1 MTAKVDVYPWVWDAT
16 LGASGQPRELADN
29 ERVMLVRPQYFDR
42 LVLEAWPD
50 ANAITFQNRGWLNA
64 PVLDSVDISIAA
76 PTNSPYARI
85 QTGAVSGNSGGIRP
99 ANYGGNGES
108 VRTEWLPDY
117 CHRFGMGASIASIR
131 SWQGLSSAALDAVA
145 TPTTQHV
152 AAFRFDTGVDGTNFW
167 RTVTC
172 DGASNVTTTTTTVAM
187 AINTYYKLRIEFTSA
202 SECTFWIND
211 VLVATHT
218 TNLPGSTTLI
228 SAFSRIATLTS
239 QLRRAQI
246 GRVAVGYAA

>member
-16 LGASGQPRELADN
+16 LGTSGQFRELADQ
-29 ERVMLVRPQYFDR
+29 ERLMNPRPIYFDR
-42 LVLEAWPD
+42 VVLEVFPD
-50 ANAITFQNRGWLNA
+50 ANAVTFQNRGWLVA
-64 PVLDSVDISIAA
+64 PTYDSVDITIAA
-76 PTNSPYARI
+76 PTNAPYARI

-99 ANYGGNGES
+99 TNYGGNGEA
-108 VRTEWLPDY
+108 VRTEWFPDY
-117 CHRFGMGASIASIR
+117 MHRFGMGASIASIR
-131 SWQGLSSAALDAVA
+131 SWQGFTSASLDAVA

-152 AAFRFDTGVDGTNFW
+152 AAFRFDTSVDGTNFW
-167 RTVTC
+167 RCVTC

-228 SAFSRIATLTS
+228 SPISRIATLTS

-246 GRVAVGYAA
+246 GRLAVAFTG